1 MAGSQDDESTDKP
14 EKDDGRQC
22 GKNITGHVYR
32 CAVCLQKCPPLMPDN
47 RTDIPVC
54 LSCWK
59 QISASNK
66 LMVVSF
72 FRSEA
77 SMARISCAIRDLIGA
92 KPITGKSQFDGN

>member
-47 RTDIPVC
+47 CTLIPVC
-54 LSCWK
+54 LPCWK

-72 FRSEA
+72 FRSQQ
-77 SMARISCAIRDLIGA
+77 SMSQISSAIREFISS
-92 KPITGKSQFDGN
+92 KPITGKSAFSDN